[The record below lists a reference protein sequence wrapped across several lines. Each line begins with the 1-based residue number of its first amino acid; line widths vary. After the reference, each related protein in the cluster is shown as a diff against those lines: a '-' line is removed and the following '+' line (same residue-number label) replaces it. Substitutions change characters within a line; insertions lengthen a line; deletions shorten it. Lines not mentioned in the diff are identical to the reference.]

1 MEGSQSVNRSQNV
14 IDPKYI
20 PSQPILIF
28 SKVNSFADKFQKD
41 LLSRNVPKVLFP
53 RVESIRELLSQKKS
67 FIFFFH
73 QEFNGTSPE
82 KFIEECNEKNRKP
95 PITIFIGDLPYR
107 EGYRKYRNMGFY
119 GYLEMDYLPG
129 DLDFL
134 LEDIFELQ
142 YLRGLE
148 ENLLAVEGFRIRY
161 NQKLEV
167 QGPIDQVSRFTLNR
181 LFIYNLATSLSQG
194 SGVGSMVSLVDMM
207 KTLSS
212 ETADGVLV
220 DKELMNLLFENND
233 YTRGILDGLQNMIRI
248 MEMTPRRIKNVL
260 QEIFDDLKTEMDT
273 LSSLFDNK
281 GIKIIYPEVQ
291 DTIHL
296 NLDEEKILM
305 ILEETLINAYK
316 YGKAN
321 STIEIHVERKGGGV
335 NIIIKNKID
344 SDVYEGVPEEMEKI
358 LLEPFFRNHPP
369 VEELITKN
377 KFGLGLGLSA
387 IDYIIQKHN
396 GSFRI
401 YNQKKNEEVY
411 VYAEIH
417 LPTLK

>member
-1 MEGSQSVNRSQNV
+1 V
-14 IDPKYI
+14 IDSKYI

-28 SKVNSFADKFQKD
+28 SKVNTFADKLQKD
-41 LLSRNVPKVLFP
+41 LLMRAVPKVLFP
-53 RVESIRELLSQKKS
+53 RVESIRDLLLQKKS

-73 QEFNGTSPE
+73 SEFSGVTPE
-82 KFIEECNEKNRKP
+82 KFIEECNDKDRKP
-95 PITIFIGDLPYR
+95 PITIFIGDLPYK
-107 EGYRKYRNMGFY
+107 EGFRKCRNMGFY
-119 GYLEMDYLPG
+119 DYLEAEYLQG

-167 QGPIDQVSRFTLNR
+167 QGPIDQISRFTLNR

-207 KTLSS
+207 KSLSS
-212 ETADGVLV
+212 ETNDGILV
-220 DKELMNLLFENND
+220 DRELMSLLYENNN

-260 QEIFDDLKTEMDT
+260 QEIFDDLKAEMDT
-273 LSSLFDNK
+273 LSTLFDNK
-281 GIKIIYPEVQ
+281 GIQIIYPEAH
-291 DTIHL
+291 DPIYL
-296 NLDEEKILM
+296 NIDEEKILL

-321 STIEIHVERKGGGV
+321 SSIEIQIERKKLAV
-335 NIIIKNKID
+335 NILVKNKID
-344 SDVYEGVPEEMEKI
+344 SEIYDGVPEEMEKI

-396 GSFRI
+396 GTFRI
-401 YNQKKNEEVY
+401 YNQKINNEVY